1 MPPARRTQAER
12 SEETRGRLLAA
23 ALESLAELGYAR
35 TSTTEIAQRAGVSRG
50 AQLHHFPSK
59 NELVAA
65 AARHVISARIEEF
78 RATLG
83 ALPPGPERFGHAID
97 LLWGIF
103 QGPPV
108 AAWHE
113 LLLASRTDAE
123 LQPVVA
129 RLADEMRADVLEVWE
144 EIFPGGIRGLD
155 PTANAIVPPLLF
167 AVLDGL
173 RLQQSSGAEHTAAD
187 PEQVLSVLKL
197 LAAYFDAVDPFADGD
212 AVAAADPSTA
222 LAPAATTTQEA

>member
-1 MPPARRTQAER
+1 MPPVRRTQAER
-12 SEETRGRLLAA
+12 SEATRALLLGA
-23 ALESLAELGYAR
+23 ALESMAELGYAR

-65 AARHVISARIEEF
+65 AAQHVFDARAEEF
-78 RATLG
+78 QATLG
-83 ALPPGPERFGHAID
+83 ALPDGPERFSHAID

-103 QGPPV
+103 QGSAL

-113 LLLASRTDAE
+113 LITAARTDPE

-129 RLADEMRADVLEVWE
+129 TLAQGLRDEINTIWADL
-144 EIFPGGIRGLD
+144 FPRGIRGVG
-155 PTANAIVPPLLF
+155 PEVNAAVPALLF

-173 RLQQSSGAEHTAAD
+173 ALARSSGAVSAAD
-187 PEQVLSVLKL
+187 DAEQVLALLKL
-197 LAAYFDAVDPFADGD
+197 LAAYFDSIPPLDG
-212 AVAAADPSTA
+212 ST
-222 LAPAATTTQEA
+222 PDHSQGGQ